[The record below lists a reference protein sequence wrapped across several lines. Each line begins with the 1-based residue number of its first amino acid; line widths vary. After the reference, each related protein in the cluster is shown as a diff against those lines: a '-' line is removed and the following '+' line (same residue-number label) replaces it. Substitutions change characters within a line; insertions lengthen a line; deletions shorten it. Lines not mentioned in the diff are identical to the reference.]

1 MQMTLKELRKQK
13 KLAQAEC
20 ASFLGVPLRTY
31 QGYETDAQKSTSIKY
46 LYMIQKLEQYGYVY
60 ENHSIL
66 DIQTIKEI
74 CNDILT
80 VYNVDYCYLF
90 GSYAK

>member
-1 MQMTLKELRKQK
+1 MTLKELRKQK
-13 KLAQAEC
+13 KLTQAEC

-31 QGYETDAQKSTSIKY
+31 QDYETDAQKSTSIKY
-46 LYMIQKLEQYGYVY
+46 LYMIQKLEQYGYVD
-60 ENHSIL
+60 ENHGIL